1 VNSDL
6 FIVFTLYYFLKSLRI
21 SPNLP
26 YQLQRTVTF
35 RDTDAAGV
43 VYFACVLT
51 MCHEAYETSLAASG
65 IALADFFGKSPIAV
79 PIVHASVD
87 FRQPLYCGDH
97 LHIDLSVSADLDEIT
112 LAKFPPNQSFTLQY
126 HIWRNG
132 DRSRPAAQAI
142 TRHCAIDTAT
152 RRRCDLSPALQAWL
166 ATVRP

>member
-1 VNSDL
+1 M
-6 FIVFTLYYFLKSLRI
+6 
-21 SPNLP
+21 P
-26 YQLQRTVTF
+26 YQLHRTVTF

-51 MCHEAYETSLAASG
+51 MCHEAYEAALASSG
-65 IALADFFGKSPIAV
+65 IVLAEFFGKSPIAV

-97 LHIDLSVSADLDEIT
+97 LRIDLAAISNPDEKSA
-112 LAKFPPNQSFTLQY
+112 PHQSFTLQY
-126 HIWRNG
+126 HIWRN
-132 DRSRPAAQAI
+132 DDHSRPAAQAI

-166 ATVRP
+166 ATVSP

>member
-51 MCHEAYETSLAASG
+51 MCHEAYEASLAASG
-65 IALADFFGKSPIAV
+65 ITLADFFGKSPIAV

-97 LHIDLSVSADLDEIT
+97 LHIDLSVLADLDEIT
-112 LAKFPPNQSFTLQY
+112 LAKFPPNQSFTLEY

-132 DRSRPAAQAI
+132 DCSRPAAQAI